1 VIFQSSALKTEWEK
15 NHLRANSNLMQ
26 TKSPPFGELFVC
38 MRYYEGLSAVIPQS
52 SALKIE
58 WEKNHLRASSTDFS
72 PILFIRDREGIQTPN
87 PQSRNL
93 MRYSVAPRGHF
104 NYQ

>member
-1 VIFQSSALKTEWEK
+1 MDFFYD
-15 NHLRANSNLMQ
+15 R
-26 TKSPPFGELFVC
+26 
-38 MRYYEGLSAVIPQS
+38 EGLPAVIPQS